1 MSALE
6 QGRECYRRRS
16 WAEAYRALLLADS
29 TAALDGADLELLA
42 MAAYLIGRDPEYL
55 AALERAHDA
64 HLAAGGAGLR
74 AARCAFWLGLRL
86 LLRGETGHAVGW
98 LARAQRLVDREQREC
113 VEQGYLLL
121 PLAQEQADAGELDA
135 AHSTAARAA
144 AIGER
149 FGEPDLIACARHLQ
163 GRALLQRGQ
172 VPQGLALLDE
182 AMVAVTAGKLS
193 PLVTGLIY
201 CSVIEGCQEVYALER
216 AREWTAALARW
227 CAEQPELVAFT
238 GLCLVHRAEI
248 MQMNGA
254 WGDAIVEARR
264 AQERCQLA
272 GNRQAAAAAFY
283 QNAEVHRLRG
293 EFAAAEEAYRAASQ
307 WGWDPQPGFALLRMA
322 QGRCDAALAA
332 IRRAA
337 GEATGRVQRLKLLP
351 ALVEIALSAGELE
364 EARGACREL
373 EDGAHG
379 YGTAVMSAISAHAR
393 GALELAAGDAR
404 AALVSLRTAWEAWQR
419 VEAPYAA
426 ARTRALMGLACRA
439 LGDEDGGEL
448 ELSAAR
454 AVFERLGAAPDL
466 ERLHALARGAAPA
479 PAHRLTPRE
488 LQVLRM
494 VAAGK
499 SNKAVAAEL
508 SLSERTIERHVSNI
522 FTKLDVAS
530 RSAATAY
537 AHQNKL
543 V

>member
-1 MSALE
+1 VSALE
-6 QGRECYRRRS
+6 QGRDCYRRRS
-16 WAEAYRALLLADS
+16 WAEAYRALSLADS
-29 TAALDGADLELLA
+29 TDALGGADLELLA
-42 MAAYLIGRDPEYL
+42 MSAYLTGRDPEYL

-64 HLAAGGAGLR
+64 HLAAAGAGLR

-86 LLRGETGHAVGW
+86 LLRGEAGHAGGW

-121 PLAQEQADAGELDA
+121 PLAQEQAGAGELDA

-149 FGEPDLIACARHLQ
+149 FGEPDLVACARHLQ

-172 VPQGLALLDE
+172 VTQGLALLDE

-307 WGWDPQPGFALLRMA
+307 WGWDPQPGLALLRMA

-332 IRRAA
+332 VRRAA
-337 GEATGRVQRLKLLP
+337 GEATGRAQRLKLLP

-364 EARGACREL
+364 EARGACLEL
-373 EDGAHG
+373 EDVARG
-379 YGTAVMSAISAHAR
+379 YGTAVMSALSGHAR

-404 AALVSLRTAWEAWQR
+404 TALVSLRAALEAWQR
-419 VEAPYAA
+419 VEAPHAA
-426 ARTRALMGLACRA
+426 AHTRALMGLACRA

-448 ELSAAR
+448 EFSAAR

-466 ERLHALARGAAPA
+466 GRLDALARGAAPA

-488 LQVLRM
+488 LQVLRR

-499 SNKAVAAEL
+499 TNKAVAAEL

>member
-1 MSALE
+1 VSALD
-6 QGRECYRRRS
+6 QGRDCYRRRS
-16 WAEAYRALLLADS
+16 WAEAYRALSLADS
-29 TAALDGADLELLA
+29 TAALGGADLELLA
-42 MAAYLIGRDPEYL
+42 MSAYLIGRDPEYL

-64 HLAAGGAGLR
+64 YLAAGGAGLR

-86 LLRGETGHAVGW
+86 FLRGEAGQAGGW

-113 VEQGYLLL
+113 AEQGYLLL
-121 PLAQEQADAGELDA
+121 PLAQEHAGAGELDA

-149 FGEPDLIACARHLQ
+149 FGEPDLVACARHLQ

-172 VPQGLALLDE
+172 VTQGLALLDE

-216 AREWTAALARW
+216 AREWTTALARW
-227 CAEQPELVAFT
+227 CAEQSELVAFT

-307 WGWDPQPGFALLRMA
+307 WGWDPQPGLALLRMA

-337 GEATGRVQRLKLLP
+337 GEATGRAQRLKLLP

-364 EARGACREL
+364 EARGACLEL
-373 EDGAHG
+373 EDVARG
-379 YGTAVMSAISAHAR
+379 YGTAVMSALSAHAR
-393 GALELAAGDAR
+393 GAVELAAGDAR
-404 AALVSLRTAWEAWQR
+404 TALVSLRAALEAWQR
-419 VEAPYAA
+419 VEAPHAA

-448 ELSAAR
+448 EFSAAR

-466 ERLHALARGAAPA
+466 GRLDALARGAAPA

-499 SNKAVAAEL
+499 TNKAVAAEL